1 VLTPLI
7 FKSLILET
15 LDFAHDLVRQVGR
28 LMEAMRET
36 PGPSALVASREGA
49 LDFTRWCFRI
59 LRATVRRF
67 LDHDGWAIASHI
79 ALSALMSLFPFL
91 IIVTALAGISGSSD
105 LADEVARIMLEAW
118 PAEVAGPIAAEARS
132 VLTVARTDVLTI
144 GAVAALYFA
153 SSGIEAVRIG
163 LNRAY
168 QAYDWRPWW
177 LTRLESIIYV
187 IFGAAAL
194 LIFAVAIVFAPILW
208 RAAIAKVPALEQ
220 IGPLITL
227 VRFVVA
233 IVVIIVGLLISHL
246 LLPGG
251 RRSLAS
257 VLPGVIVTLV
267 LWIVS
272 GTLFGSYLDSF
283 AFAYV
288 SMYAGLATAMIALVF
303 LYLLGVAF
311 LFGGELNAALAED
324 RAQRDPV
331 PAA

>member
-1 VLTPLI
+1 
-7 FKSLILET
+7 
-15 LDFAHDLVRQVGR
+15 
-28 LMEAMRET
+28 MRET
-36 PGPSALVASREGA
+36 PASPAWVASREGA
-49 LDFTRWCFRI
+49 LDFIRWCFRI
-59 LRATVRRF
+59 LKATVRRF
-67 LDHDGWAIASHI
+67 LDHDGWATASHI

-144 GAVAALYFA
+144 GALAALYFS

-208 RAAIAKVPALEQ
+208 RAAVAKVPALEQ

-233 IVVIIVGLLISHL
+233 IVVIVVGLLISHM

-257 VLPGVIVTLV
+257 VLPGIIVTLV

-272 GTLFGSYLDSF
+272 GTIFGSYLDSF
-283 AFAYV
+283 AFASV
-288 SMYAGLATAMIALVF
+288 SMS
-303 LYLLGVAF
+303 
-311 LFGGELNAALAED
+311 
-324 RAQRDPV
+324 P
-331 PAA
+331 

>member
-1 VLTPLI
+1 VPL
-7 FKSLILET
+7 LILEA
-15 LDFAHDLVRQVGR
+15 LISRLISSDKAGGIFAAMPQAADRPHDSRF
-28 LMEAMRET
+28 RED
-36 PGPSALVASREGA
+36 A
-49 LDFTRWCFRI
+49 LDFIRWCFRI
-59 LRATVRRF
+59 LRTTIRRF

-91 IIVTALAGISGSSD
+91 IIVTALAGISGSGD

-118 PAEVAGPIAAEARS
+118 PVEVAGPIAAEARN

-194 LIFAVAIVFAPILW
+194 LIFAVAIVFAPTLW
-208 RAAIAKVPALEQ
+208 RISIAKLPALAQ
-220 IGPLITL
+220 LGPVVTL
-227 VRFVVA
+227 ARFAVA
-233 IVVIIVGLLISHL
+233 IVVIVIGLLISHL

-251 RRSLAS
+251 RRTLAS
-257 VLPGVIVTLV
+257 VLPGITITLV

-272 GTLFGSYLDSF
+272 GAVFGSYLDTF

-331 PAA
+331 PSA